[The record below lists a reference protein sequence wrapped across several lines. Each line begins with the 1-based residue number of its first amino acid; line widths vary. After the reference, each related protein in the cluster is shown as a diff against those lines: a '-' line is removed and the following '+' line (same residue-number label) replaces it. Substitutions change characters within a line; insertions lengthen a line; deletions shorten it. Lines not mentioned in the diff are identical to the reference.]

1 MKIRDI
7 RTFDNTFTFDF
18 VNTEVYTFKPETKR
32 KNIHTDNINYED
44 VTTVEQLRELVAD
57 MIEANGSVDI
67 DVCQMD
73 EQEYNSTICANCGE
87 VFTDIYEKNDIVTIV
102 TLK

>member
-18 VNTEVYTFKPETKR
+18 VNTEVYTFKPEIKE
-32 KNIHTDNINYED
+32 KNIHTDNIKYED
-44 VTTVEQLRELVAD
+44 VTTVGQLRKLVAD

-73 EQEYNSTICANCGE
+73 EQEYNSTIFANCE
-87 VFTDIYEKNDIVTIV
+87 QVFTDIYEKNDIVTIV
-102 TLK
+102 TLR

>member
-7 RTFDNTFTFDF
+7 RTFDNTFAFDM
-18 VNTEVYTFKPETKR
+18 VNTEVYTFRPETKR
-32 KNIHTDNINYED
+32 KNIHTDNIKYED
-44 VTTVEQLRELVAD
+44 VTTVEQLRDLVAD

-73 EQEYNSTICANCGE
+73 EQEYNRTIYANCGE

-102 TLK
+102 TLR

>member
-1 MKIRDI
+1 MIIRDI
-7 RTFDNTFTFDF
+7 RSFDNTFTFDF
-18 VNTEVYTFKPETKR
+18 VNTEVYTFRPETKR
-32 KNIHTDNINYED
+32 KNIHTDNIKYED

-73 EQEYNSTICANCGE
+73 EQEYNSTIFANCCQ

-102 TLK
+102 TLR